1 MHSKSA
7 ALAGLLPSSSASSRP
22 TTAVGRVRSI
32 RRSGASDCQHGKC
45 SGWLVGAADLATVA
59 ASHVLGGPTYD
70 ALIAFTAAEH
80 RATLMSLDQRAA
92 ATYEALGVTVEQL
105 AP

>member
-1 MHSKSA
+1 
-7 ALAGLLPSSSASSRP
+7 
-22 TTAVGRVRSI
+22 
-32 RRSGASDCQHGKC
+32 
-45 SGWLVGAADLATVA
+45 LVGAADLATVA